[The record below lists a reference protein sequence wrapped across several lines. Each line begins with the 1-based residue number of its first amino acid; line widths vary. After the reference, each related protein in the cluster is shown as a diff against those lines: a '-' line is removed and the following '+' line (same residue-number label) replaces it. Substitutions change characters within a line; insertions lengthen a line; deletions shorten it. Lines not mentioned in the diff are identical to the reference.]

1 MLLGPVDW
9 FFVGAYFAVTIAI
22 GLIYRRRAGSSV
34 EEFFVSGRSVP
45 WWLAGTSMVATTF
58 AADTPLAVTGMVAAG
73 GIAGNW
79 LWWNFA
85 FSNLLTVFFFS
96 KLWRRANV
104 LTDVEFAEI
113 RYSGR
118 PAAFLRGFRA
128 LYLALPINCI
138 VLGWV
143 NLAMVKVLGLTLGL
157 ERVDAIFVVLA
168 ITALTCGTSALSG
181 LRGVLVADLFQFVLM
196 MSMAV
201 VLAVFAVDAA
211 GGIGRLTSTLSQA
224 EGAPLAFFP
233 PADSPW
239 MPPLA
244 LFVYLAVVWWSTWYP
259 GAEPGGGGFV
269 AQRMFS
275 TVDER
280 HSMLATLWFTV
291 AHYAVRPWPWILTA
305 LAAMVLYPG
314 LDDPEIGY
322 VRMMIDHL
330 PPSLR
335 GLMLAGFVAAY
346 MSTVSTNLNWGSSY
360 LVSDVYRR
368 FLRPKAS
375 QTDLVRAG
383 RWSTALLAVLAA
395 ITTFYMDSIAGA
407 WKLLLAT
414 GAGTGGV
421 LILRWYWWRINAW
434 SEVAA
439 MSAAALISLWLQL
452 GLGYDTGDPND
463 FAWLMLISVAGTTL
477 IWVAVTYL
485 TPPEPSETLE
495 AFYQRAS
502 PGRLGWKPL
511 AGDASPSGQG
521 LVMGFAASCVALYS
535 SLFAIGKLT
544 LGDTAGGLGLLAL
557 AVASAVFVGRRGG
570 PLRAND

>member
-1 MLLGPVDW
+1 MLLGLVDW
-9 FFVGAYFAVTIAI
+9 FFVGAYFAVTVAI
-22 GLIYRRRAGSSV
+22 GFIYRRRASSSV
-34 EEFFVSGRSVP
+34 EEFFVSGRSIP

-58 AADTPLAVTGMVAAG
+58 AADTPLAVTGMVAAS

-96 KLWRRANV
+96 KLWRRAKV

-157 ERVDAIFVVLA
+157 DRLEAIVVVLA
-168 ITALTCGTSALSG
+168 ITALTSGTSALSG
-181 LRGVLVADLFQFVLM
+181 LRGVLVADLFQFILM
-196 MSMAV
+196 MTMAI
-201 VLAVFAVDAA
+201 VLAVFAVKAA
-211 GGIGRLTSTLSQA
+211 GGMAEMTAALSQLD
-224 EGAPLAFFP
+224 GAPLAFFP

-291 AHYAVRPWPWILTA
+291 AHFAVRPWPWILTA
-305 LAAMVLYPG
+305 LAAMTLYPG
-314 LDDPEIGY
+314 LEDPEVGY

-330 PPSLR
+330 PPALR

-360 LVSDVYRR
+360 LVNDIYRR
-368 FLRPKAS
+368 FLRPQSS
-375 QTDLVRAG
+375 QEDLVRVA

-395 ITTFYMDSIAGA
+395 VTTFYMESIAGA

-421 LILRWYWWRINAW
+421 LILRWYWWRVNAW

-439 MSAAALISLWLQL
+439 MTAAAVISLGLQL
-452 GLGYDTGDPND
+452 GLGYDTDDPND
-463 FAWLMLISVAGTTL
+463 FAWVMLISVVGTTVV
-477 IWVAVTYL
+477 WVAVTYL
-485 TPPEPSETLE
+485 TPPEPHATLE
-495 AFYQRAS
+495 AFYLRAR
-502 PGRLGWKPL
+502 PGRFGWKPF
-511 AGDASPSGQG
+511 AGDEPAGEAPLMS
-521 LVMGFAASCVALYS
+521 FAVSCVTLYS
-535 SLFAIGKLT
+535 ALFAIGKLA
-544 LGDTAGGLGLLAL
+544 LGNAGEGLGFLAL
-557 AVASAVFVGRRGG
+557 TVAGAVFVGRRNG
-570 PLRAND
+570 PLRENS